1 MTSLEIVD
9 MINVEREA
17 IEILTGKPQKVLSH
31 KNFLA
36 KTKDVLGEKDAAKF
50 SAASSYQGNGSAVLT
65 REIYIFPKREATLMA
80 MSYSPKISAAV
91 YDAMTALEARVEE
104 LEKPAALTLPN
115 FSNPAEAAR
124 AWALQYEESL
134 RLSTEVAQQAVI
146 VTQQAVVIEEAKP
159 AVEFMEQYVEADED
173 YGIQAVARGQENT
186 RRGSISKIFCS
197 RGNAIGTKSNFA
209 RSSLREVGRI
219 FCIPMSYSQ

>member
-9 MINVEREA
+9 MINVERKA
-17 IEILTGKPQKVLSH
+17 IEVLTGKPQKILSH

-36 KTKDVLGEKDAAKF
+36 KTKDVLGVASAEF
-50 SAASSYQGNGSAVLT
+50 SAHVEIEIGNGAKRAT
-65 REIYIFPKREATLMA
+65 PIYVFPKREATLMA

-91 YDAMTALEARVEE
+91 YDAMTAAEARVQE

-134 RLSTEVAQQAVI
+134 RLTH
-146 VTQQAVVIEEAKP
+146 
-159 AVEFMEQYVEADED
+159 
-173 YGIQAVARGQENT
+173 
-186 RRGSISKIFCS
+186 
-197 RGNAIGTKSNFA
+197 
-209 RSSLREVGRI
+209 
-219 FCIPMSYSQ
+219 

>member
-1 MTSLEIVD
+1 MNAVANVATMTSLEIVD
-9 MINVEREA
+9 MINKERAALFANGEAKKFVELQHKTF
-17 IEILTGKPQKVLSH
+17 LTKVR
-31 KNFLA
+31 
-36 KTKDVLGEKDAAKF
+36 DVLGEAAAEF
-50 SAASSYQGNGSAVLT
+50 SATAFYEVNNAQRE

-91 YDAMTALEARVEE
+91 YDAMTAAEARVQE
-104 LEKPAALTLPN
+104 LEKPAALALPN

-134 RLSTEVAQQAVI
+134 RLTVEVAQQAVL

-173 YGIQAVARGQENT
+173 YGIQAVARGQENSG
-186 RRGSISKIFCS
+186 RRSVSEILRS
-197 RGNAIGTKSNFA
+197 RGNAVGTN
-209 RSSLREVGRI
+209 E
-219 FCIPMSYSQ
+219 

>member
-1 MTSLEIVD
+1 MNAVANVATMTSLEIVEL
-9 MINVEREA
+9 INKERATLFANGEA
-17 IEILTGKPQKVLSH
+17 KKYTELKHNDFMKKAREVVGEGVGNFSQTYQHPQ
-31 KNFLA
+31 NGQ
-36 KTKDVLGEKDAAKF
+36 DYPMF
-50 SAASSYQGNGSAVLT
+50 S
-65 REIYIFPKREATLMA
+65 FPKREATLMA

-91 YDAMTALEARVEE
+91 YDAMTAAEARVQE
-104 LEKPAALTLPN
+104 LEKPAALALPN

-173 YGIQAVARGQENT
+173 YGIQGPWRLLA
-186 RRGSISKIFCS
+186 
-197 RGNAIGTKSNFA
+197 
-209 RSSLREVGRI
+209 
-219 FCIPMSYSQ
+219 